1 MTKSKILTNAEE
13 VQLQQVKDTIDQNIR
28 NATPL
33 NILQVACDNFRF
45 AFKRAVEIAGDKGK
59 QSLTT
64 SSKHILLF
72 HEVVK
77 SELIRNGVRPDLIF
91 PPQYSSE
98 GELKFTGFIK
108 AKKQDISAVPS
119 AYIGKE
125 TPENITIGMMTGN
138 IDVFGKNYTENSLVV
153 NIRSQMSSIGNNV
166 DTIAERAF
174 AETLNLHM
182 RCPNMVLGEL
192 FILPITGL
200 KMNEVKKNNPV
211 YEPIIKTKKKK
222 NSKTT
227 AESIETVI
235 NTYSSINNRNIAS
248 DEDYKYERLCLIL
261 ADFSQTPV
269 KIYKTTAELIADNL
283 LPNGST
289 ATLNG
294 LEFDTFISDLLNI
307 YSTRFG
313 TGKFN

>member
-1 MTKSKILTNAEE
+1 
-13 VQLQQVKDTIDQNIR
+13 
-28 NATPL
+28 
-33 NILQVACDNFRF
+33 
-45 AFKRAVEIAGDKGK
+45 
-59 QSLTT
+59 
-64 SSKHILLF
+64 
-72 HEVVK
+72 
-77 SELIRNGVRPDLIF
+77 
-91 PPQYSSE
+91 
-98 GELKFTGFIK
+98 
-108 AKKQDISAVPS
+108 
-119 AYIGKE
+119 
-125 TPENITIGMMTGN
+125 
-138 IDVFGKNYTENSLVV
+138 
-153 NIRSQMSSIGNNV
+153 
-166 DTIAERAF
+166 
-174 AETLNLHM
+174 
-182 RCPNMVLGEL
+182 
-192 FILPITGL
+192 
-200 KMNEVKKNNPV
+200 MNEVKKNNPV
-211 YEPIIKTKKKK
+211 YEPIIKNQEEK

-248 DEDYKYERLCLIL
+248 DEGYKYERLCLIL